1 VSEFF
6 EFFLKPDVL
15 FLCLFSYLLGSIQ
28 FGVLIGKLTKG
39 INILKYG
46 SKSSGATNAT
56 RVLGLKY
63 GIITTILDILKGL
76 IPIVISCF
84 MFDAPSILAG
94 LFAVLGHIFPI
105 YNKFKGGKGVA
116 TTAGVNIAIDPI
128 SAIFGFII
136 MVLIVS
142 LTRYVSLASITVA
155 TLVLGSKFFSYQ
167 NNFPLENIL
176 FLIILGL
183 IIYRHKDN
191 IKRLIKGTER
201 KFGEKVEVK

>member
-1 VSEFF
+1 
-6 EFFLKPDVL
+6 
-15 FLCLFSYLLGSIQ
+15 
-28 FGVLIGKLTKG
+28 
-39 INILKYG
+39 
-46 SKSSGATNAT
+46 
-56 RVLGLKY
+56 
-63 GIITTILDILKGL
+63 
-76 IPIVISCF
+76 

-94 LFAVLGHIFPI
+94 LFAVLGHIFLFI
-105 YNKFKGGKGVA
+105 INLREEKVA
-116 TTAGVNIAIDPI
+116 TTAGVIIAIDPI